1 MVKDVIDLKTLN
13 MEELAGVVSIYP
25 WYAGAR
31 EEMCRRMAALGTDAW
46 SAERYAEYALYVGS
60 RRVIFDLM
68 HGRRADAYADAGAQA
83 TGGQAEAAAP
93 AQPPAQTVRDI
104 LVVGGDYF
112 SKEDYARVHEDSD
125 DLISSACGVPHAENL
140 RHNYSESPE
149 ISDLCTETL
158 AELYLEQGY
167 PEQAKSIYSKLMLA
181 NPKKNAY
188 FAALIE
194 KIENKTI

>member
-1 MVKDVIDLKTLN
+1 MVNDVIDLKTLN

-31 EEMCRRMAALGTDAW
+31 EEMCRRMAALGPDAW
-46 SAERYAEYALYVGS
+46 SEERYAEYALYVSS

-83 TGGQAEAAAP
+83 PGGQAEAAAP
-93 AQPPAQTVRDI
+93 AEQSAHTANNI
-104 LVVGGDYF
+104 IVVGGDYF
-112 SKEDYARVHEDSD
+112 SKEEYARVHEDTD
-125 DLISSACGVPHAENL
+125 DLISSCGVPHAENL
-140 RHNYSESPE
+140 RHDYTESPE
-149 ISDLCTETL
+149 INDLCTETL